1 MSSLR
6 FDVVKE
12 AFSRKAIPVTEPA
25 ERPEEYYGKYVFNR
39 AKMFKYLP
47 KKTYD
52 ALISAIDNQTPLSRE
67 VADSIAAGMKKWA
80 LELGATHYT
89 HWFHPLTDGTAEKH
103 DAFIEHD
110 GKGGIVEEF
119 SGKLLIQQE
128 PDASSFPNGGIRN
141 TFEARGY
148 SAWDISSPA
157 FIVDKTLCIPTI
169 FISYTGESLDYK
181 TPLLKALNSVNKA
194 ATEVCHYFDENVKR
208 VYSYL
213 GWEQEYFLV
222 DESLYAAR
230 PDLLLTGRT
239 LMGHESAKNQQLEDH
254 YFGTIPSRV
263 STFMQDLE
271 IECHK
276 LGIPAK
282 TCHNEVA
289 PNQAYCCLLRVKR
302 PKRTCNS
309 SHSLPT

>member
-103 DAFIEHD
+103 DAFI
-110 GKGGIVEEF
+110 
-119 SGKLLIQQE
+119 
-128 PDASSFPNGGIRN
+128 
-141 TFEARGY
+141 
-148 SAWDISSPA
+148 
-157 FIVDKTLCIPTI
+157 
-169 FISYTGESLDYK
+169 
-181 TPLLKALNSVNKA
+181 
-194 ATEVCHYFDENVKR
+194 
-208 VYSYL
+208 
-213 GWEQEYFLV
+213 
-222 DESLYAAR
+222 
-230 PDLLLTGRT
+230 
-239 LMGHESAKNQQLEDH
+239 
-254 YFGTIPSRV
+254 
-263 STFMQDLE
+263 
-271 IECHK
+271 
-276 LGIPAK
+276 
-282 TCHNEVA
+282 
-289 PNQAYCCLLRVKR
+289 
-302 PKRTCNS
+302 
-309 SHSLPT
+309 